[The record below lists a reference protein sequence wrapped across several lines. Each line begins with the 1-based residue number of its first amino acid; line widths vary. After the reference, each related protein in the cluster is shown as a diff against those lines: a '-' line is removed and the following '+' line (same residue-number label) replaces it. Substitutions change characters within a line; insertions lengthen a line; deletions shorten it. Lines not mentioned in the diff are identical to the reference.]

1 MKLRTLGAGLLAL
14 SLCLAIPATAAAGP
28 LTGQTLGASAWP
40 KKQPAKK
47 RAAAGIF
54 VAVDTQYEGTFPY
67 TGKANRTIV
76 DFDNDFVFNPGKLP
90 QCDPNAPGFSAS
102 TTEAARA
109 QCGGS
114 IVGAGNA
121 TLSGPVAGVTA
132 IVTAFNGTRGP
143 AGEPRVIL
151 HSRTSAPLNTTAP
164 LIGTLRNSDAGG
176 DFGKS
181 LDVAVPIL
189 PGGFVITHF
198 DTTIP
203 KKVVFKRTKVVK
215 NKKNGKKRKV
225 KIKRFFV
232 SSRCADKNRTWN
244 FGARSSYDTGAS
256 TSAFASQKCVPKK
269 VKKKKKKKK

>member
-28 LTGQTLGASAWP
+28 LTGQTLGTSAWP

-54 VAVDTQYEGTFPY
+54 VAVDTQYEGTVPY
-67 TGKANRTIV
+67 IGKANRTIV
-76 DFDNDFVFNPGKLP
+76 DFDNDFVFNPGKLA
-90 QCDPNAPGFSAS
+90 QCDPNAPGFNTS

-109 QCGGS
+109 QCGRS
-114 IVGAGNA
+114 IVGTGNA
-121 TLSGPVAGVTA
+121 TLAGPLAGVTA
-132 IVTAFNGTRGP
+132 VVTAFNGTRTA

-151 HSRTSAPLNTTAP
+151 HSRTGAPLNSTAP
-164 LIGTLRNSDAGG
+164 LIGTLRNSDAAG

-181 LDVAVPIL
+181 LDVAVPTL

-203 KKVVFKRTKVVK
+203 KKVVFKKKKVTR
-215 NKKNGKKRKV
+215 NKKTGKKRKRI
-225 KIKRFFV
+225 IKRFYV
-232 SSRCADKNRTWN
+232 SARCRDKNRTWN
-244 FGARSSYDTGAS
+244 FGARSFYDTGAT
-256 TSAFASQKCVPKK
+256 TSAFASQKCVAKK
-269 VKKKKKKKK
+269 VKKKKKRRK